1 MEFLDE
7 NFYIIA
13 LENFLFVET
22 PGEAETSLSSS
33 TEIMHYP
40 TLLENGSGQD
50 IVSSDLIP
58 PNFGEFEMIYIASST
73 VSSRF
78 LNATPW

>member
-7 NFYIIA
+7 NFCIIA

-22 PGEAETSLSSS
+22 PGGAETSLVSS
-33 TEIMHYP
+33 TETIHYP
-40 TLLENGSGQD
+40 TLQENGSGQD
-50 IVSSDLIP
+50 TVSSVFIP
-58 PNFGEFEMIYIASST
+58 PNFGEFEMICIASST